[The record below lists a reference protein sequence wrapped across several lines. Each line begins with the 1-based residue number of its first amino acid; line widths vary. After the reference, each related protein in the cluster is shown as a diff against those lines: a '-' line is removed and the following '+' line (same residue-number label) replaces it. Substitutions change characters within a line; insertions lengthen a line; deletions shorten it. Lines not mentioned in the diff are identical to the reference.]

1 MTFHQFAYRNVI
13 RNLRIYAAFFMAS
26 FFSVFV
32 FFIYS
37 MLMFHPKID
46 RGFLGNVP
54 ILWMVVAEIILVLF
68 TWFFIFYSM
77 KAFLEARSKE
87 FGILL
92 HLGMERRQ
100 LSKLVFLETI
110 IIGVMSIVLGII
122 FGYSFSKFFFMI
134 VREILMLDELPLY
147 LSWEPFV
154 LTFAVYL
161 SAFIVISMVSV
172 HFSPQRKIIDLMQGP
187 KGGNYTV
194 TFTKTRALLGIVL
207 VLLGYWLSIVMTRTS
222 LYSFSILIPI
232 LITFGTFY
240 FFSDSTQYIVESL
253 KKKKIVYWKNSR
265 MLPLAEQTFILKN
278 NGKMFFVVTMVST
291 LAFLSVGLL
300 STLSSYTS
308 QYDKLNPL
316 GLIYKGHI
324 DNPYEG
330 THVSTL
336 VSQLEERGLSYHLT
350 RFTVKKQTSSYTQ
363 YEVEVF
369 RESDINSLLFS
380 YGYPMVRLSEGEGMF
395 IPYTEE
401 SIKKLSKRTIETVL
415 VENNIPIKIDQVY
428 PKLIFPGSIVSLN
441 SIIISDEDFAKLV
454 NPYKGYPNVE
464 PGYHLFTFDIP
475 QWIETT
481 DIGLSIQQNVAAEY
495 LKDEYL
501 LPYYF
506 ENAGL
511 NYSYILSTYS
521 LFTLVGLLVAAVFL
535 LAAGSFIYFK
545 LHTNLENE
553 KRKFDALKRMGIS
566 DNELKSL
573 VTKHLFPQFF
583 LPWGVALSH
592 SLFAFI
598 AIQKVLKNVANISI
612 VKELIFA
619 LLFLVLIQVIY
630 FYLIRWRY
638 IAHVRD

>member
-1 MTFHQFAYRNVI
+1 M
-13 RNLRIYAAFFMAS
+13 
-26 FFSVFV
+26 
-32 FFIYS
+32 
-37 MLMFHPKID
+37 
-46 RGFLGNVP
+46 
-54 ILWMVVAEIILVLF
+54 
-68 TWFFIFYSM
+68 
-77 KAFLEARSKE
+77 
-87 FGILL
+87 
-92 HLGMERRQ
+92 
-100 LSKLVFLETI
+100 
-110 IIGVMSIVLGII
+110 
-122 FGYSFSKFFFMI
+122 
-134 VREILMLDELPLY
+134 
-147 LSWEPFV
+147 
-154 LTFAVYL
+154 
-161 SAFIVISMVSV
+161 
-172 HFSPQRKIIDLMQGP
+172 
-187 KGGNYTV
+187 
-194 TFTKTRALLGIVL
+194 
-207 VLLGYWLSIVMTRTS
+207 
-222 LYSFSILIPI
+222 
-232 LITFGTFY
+232 
-240 FFSDSTQYIVESL
+240 
-253 KKKKIVYWKNSR
+253 
-265 MLPLAEQTFILKN
+265 
-278 NGKMFFVVTMVST
+278 
-291 LAFLSVGLL
+291 
-300 STLSSYTS
+300 
-308 QYDKLNPL
+308 
-316 GLIYKGHI
+316 
-324 DNPYEG
+324 
-330 THVSTL
+330 
-336 VSQLEERGLSYHLT
+336 
-350 RFTVKKQTSSYTQ
+350 
-363 YEVEVF
+363 EVF